1 MTARPPASRRPTR
14 MPILR
19 TADLDPKDFARSTC
33 FDAGHLVTKNAGW
46 RNVRPMIDGDACT
59 GCLQCYL
66 YCPDG
71 TVYKVS
77 DDGSGTVAIDYDFC
91 KGCGICA
98 KVCAF
103 GAVSMVSER
112 EALAAEAVSESRDG
126 ASPDGE
132 DEEQSR

>member
-1 MTARPPASRRPTR
+1 MMARPPAPRRPTR

-19 TADLDPKDFARSTC
+19 TADLDPRDFARSTC

-46 RNVRPMIDGDACT
+46 RNVRPVVDRDACT

-71 TVYKVS
+71 TVYKVA

-103 GAVSMVSER
+103 GAVTMVSER
-112 EALAAEAVSESRDG
+112 EALAAEALSGSG
-126 ASPDGE
+126 NGSCNDGE

>member
-1 MTARPPASRRPTR
+1 MTVQPPAPRRPAR

-19 TADLDPKDFARSTC
+19 AADLDPKDFARSTC

-46 RNVRPMIDGDACT
+46 RNVRPVIDQDACT
-59 GCLQCYL
+59 GCLHCYL

-71 TVYKVS
+71 TVYKVA
-77 DDGSGTVAIDYDFC
+77 DEGSGTVAIDYDFC

-103 GAVSMVSER
+103 GAVSMISER
-112 EALAAEAVSESRDG
+112 EALSAEAVSKREESTSSRDV
-126 ASPDGE
+126 E
-132 DEEQSR
+132 DEVHV